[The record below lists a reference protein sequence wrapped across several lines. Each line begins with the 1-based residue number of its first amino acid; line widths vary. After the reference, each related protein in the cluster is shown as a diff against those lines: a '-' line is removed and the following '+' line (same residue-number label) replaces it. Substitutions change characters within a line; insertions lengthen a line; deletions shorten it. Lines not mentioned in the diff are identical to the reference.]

1 MSISSQVSCWK
12 KKKSCRCIIGLL
24 IKLKLFAII
33 YVLLR
38 IGDEFSHAAVGLTSM
53 KYHLF
58 GKITC
63 LFSHDQEDPW
73 VEKDEPQPCWGVQ
86 TKDLSWMCRSGQQCE
101 NFLVPK
107 ANNAERVAYPGHIFA
122 QTEQK

>member
-1 MSISSQVSCWK
+1 MNVLVFTTLKLCLFLLRFLAEK

-58 GKITC
+58 GKTTC
-63 LFSHDQEDPW
+63 LFSHDQEDPKL
-73 VEKDEPQPCWGVQ
+73 EKDEPQPC
-86 TKDLSWMCRSGQQCE
+86 
-101 NFLVPK
+101 
-107 ANNAERVAYPGHIFA
+107 
-122 QTEQK
+122 